1 MIKSDHKIG
10 DFLLGLELAIRKLTA
25 IRANELMRHQKPDQN
40 ARAISAQNQIFK

>member
-25 IRANELMRHQKPDQN
+25 IRANDSSE
-40 ARAISAQNQIFK
+40 I